1 MQFVP
6 WIFSLS
12 LCLTKKKKEKRGE
25 RGKKERKKGRKRGK
39 KDQNTENERTKF
51 AKVAVTRKTALE
63 KKQKKKKKNN
73 RIYRSDVE
81 NVVLMTER
89 CGGNVKKKRHL
100 ASIYIYI
107 YIYFVPTSRFDR
119 FVLIVEKNSGV
130 TRVLEIDEMIRSIYY
145 GGLGPRS
152 KRGLGRRGWGGGNG
166 PWQLIIIFL
175 YIFIRSWL
183 KEKKKKKKKKKKE
196 AN

>member
-1 MQFVP
+1 MLLIIFRKKLFNLRKDDAIRTVN
-6 WIFSLS
+6 IFSLS
-12 LCLTKKKKEKRGE
+12 LFNEKKRKTR
-25 RGKKERKKGRKRGK
+25 RTRKERKKGRKRGK

-107 YIYFVPTSRFDR
+107 YIFRPNVPF
-119 FVLIVEKNSGV
+119 
-130 TRVLEIDEMIRSIYY
+130 RSICTDC
-145 GGLGPRS
+145 R
-152 KRGLGRRGWGGGNG
+152 
-166 PWQLIIIFL
+166 
-175 YIFIRSWL
+175 
-183 KEKKKKKKKKKKE
+183 KKQWCY
-196 AN
+196 